1 MTAPVITIDG
11 PGGAGK
17 GTISQLLATR
27 LGWHFLDSGALYRL
41 LALAARNHSVA
52 LDNEAALE
60 VLAAHLDVQFVAG
73 GPGES
78 PRVILEGEDVSD
90 LIRTETA
97 GNDASKV
104 ASLPAVRAA
113 LLQRQR
119 AFREIPGLVADGR
132 DMGTVVFPDAQVKI
146 FLTASPGERA
156 QRRYNQLKEKG
167 IDANLSSLLEEIAA
181 RDTRDSERA
190 VAPLRPA
197 PDALVMDTTGVAIE
211 QVLDRVLLAVR
222 EAGLEGGEAVQ

>member
-1 MTAPVITIDG
+1 
-11 PGGAGK
+11 
-17 GTISQLLATR
+17 
-27 LGWHFLDSGALYRL
+27 
-41 LALAARNHSVA
+41 
-52 LDNEAALE
+52 
-60 VLAAHLDVQFVAG
+60 
-73 GPGES
+73 
-78 PRVILEGEDVSD
+78 VSD

-119 AFREIPGLVADGR
+119 AFRETPGLVADGR

-167 IDANLSSLLEEIAA
+167 IDANLSSLSEEIAA
-181 RDTRDSERA
+181 RDARDSERA

-197 PDALVMDTTGVAIE
+197 PDALVVDTTGVGIE
-211 QVLDRVLLAVR
+211 QVLDRVLEVVR
-222 EAGLEGGEAVQ
+222 EAGLDGGEAVQ

>member
-1 MTAPVITIDG
+1 MTAPVVTIDG

-60 VLAAHLDVQFVAG
+60 VLAAHLDVVFVAG
-73 GPGES
+73 GPGEP

-90 LIRTETA
+90 LIRTESA

-181 RDTRDSERA
+181 RDARDSERA

-197 PDALVMDTTGVAIE
+197 PDALVVDTTGMGIE
-211 QVLDRVLLAVR
+211 QVLDRVLEVVR
-222 EAGLEGGEAVQ
+222 EAGLDGGEAVQ